1 VEDNFSIILGG
12 DVMKKIRITT
22 PENIE
27 VEYILAGLGSRTAAA
42 VIDVLIQSVVT
53 ILLII
58 GALLIM
64 NFAPDFWSAY
74 YGWIIGIALLVYAVI
89 SYGYFVALEL
99 SMNGQTIGKRFLKLR
114 AIRKNGQP
122 ITLSHSAIRN
132 LFRLFVDSYGVG
144 VVLMFF
150 TKEHKRLGD
159 FAAST
164 IVIVEEDKNRP
175 VTLDSLQS
183 IDEKFNYY
191 VSKEERELL
200 RDYLERKKDMENY
213 EELRQELM
221 AHFTKKFEALGV
233 LEDWKD
239 FINSI

>member
-1 VEDNFSIILGG
+1 
-12 DVMKKIRITT
+12 MKKIKITT

-42 VIDVLIQSVVT
+42 IIDVLIQSVVT

-58 GALLIM
+58 GVLLVM
-64 NFAPDFWSAY
+64 NFAPEFWEAY
-74 YGWIIGIALLVYAVI
+74 YGWVIGMCLLLFAII

-99 SMNGQTIGKRFLKLR
+99 SMNGQTLGKRFLRLR

-122 ITLSHSAIRN
+122 MTLSHSAIRN

-144 VVLMFF
+144 VVVMFF

-164 IVIVEEDKNRP
+164 IVVIEEDKVRP
-175 VTLDSLQS
+175 VTLEGLQS
-183 IDEKFNYY
+183 IDEKFSYY
-191 VSKEERELL
+191 ISKEERELL
-200 RDYLERKKDMENY
+200 RDYFERKSIMENY
-213 EELRQELM
+213 EELRQELK
-221 AHFTKKFEALGV
+221 AHFTRKFEALGA
-233 LEDWKD
+233 LEEWKG

>member
-1 VEDNFSIILGG
+1 
-12 DVMKKIRITT
+12 MKKIKITT

-42 VIDVLIQSVVT
+42 IIDILIQSVVT
-53 ILLII
+53 VLLMV
-58 GALLIM
+58 GVRLIM
-64 NFAPDFWSAY
+64 NFVPEFWEAY
-74 YGWIIGIALLVYAVI
+74 YGWVIGIVLLIFAI
-89 SYGYFVALEL
+89 INYGYFVAMEL
-99 SMNGQTIGKRFLKLR
+99 SMNGQTFGKRLLKLR

-144 VVLMFF
+144 VAMMFF

-164 IVIVEEDKNRP
+164 IVVVEEDKVRP
-175 VTLDSLQS
+175 VTLESLQS
-183 IDEKFNYY
+183 IDEKFSYY
-191 VSKEERELL
+191 ISKEERELL
-200 RDYLERKKDMENY
+200 RDYFERKSSMENY
-213 EELRQELM
+213 EELRQELR
-221 AHFTKKFEALGV
+221 AHFTTKFEALGV
-233 LEDWKD
+233 LEEWKG